1 VTPDDRLVS
10 VRAGAVTFRVLS
22 AGRGTP
28 LVYFHSIHE
37 RGGWS
42 PFLDRLARRYTV
54 YAPLHPGVGGST
66 GVEALEDVLDLTLAY
81 DELLTALDVGR
92 ARRRAP

>member
-1 VTPDDRLVS
+1 VRAEVAPDDRLVS

-22 AGRGTP
+22 AGRGTS

-42 PFLDRLARRYTV
+42 PFLDRLARRHTAILSQNRPANYLRRGEDG
-54 YAPLHPGVGGST
+54 PRLDGSLQKLSS
-66 GVEALEDVLDLTLAY
+66 VELNS
-81 DELLTALDVGR
+81 
-92 ARRRAP
+92 